1 MELMDPLLHNDC
13 CPEEFLKCVQVGLL
27 CVQEDA
33 FDRPTMSAVNVMLKR
48 DAVIL
53 RQPFKPAFSVGRF
66 THHSNGH
73 VEDDN
78 CSVNSLTVS
87 AVAPR

>member
-1 MELMDPLLHNDC
+1 MELMDPLLHNDY
-13 CPEEFLKCVQVGLL
+13 CPGEFLKCVQVGLL

-73 VEDDN
+73 FEDDN
-78 CSVNSLTVS
+78 ISVNSLTVS
-87 AVAPR
+87 AVAP